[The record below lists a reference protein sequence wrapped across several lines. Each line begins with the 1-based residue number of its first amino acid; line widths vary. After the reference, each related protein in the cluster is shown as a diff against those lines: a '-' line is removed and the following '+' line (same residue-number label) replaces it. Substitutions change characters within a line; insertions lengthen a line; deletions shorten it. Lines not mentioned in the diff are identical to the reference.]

1 MTFVAKLC
9 FLSFFLW
16 KKKRERRRTD
26 DTMSPE
32 VELSTSEKLHVSAA
46 DRRRSDRVKI
56 FRFVVL
62 IPSNAGI
69 N

>member
-16 KKKRERRRTD
+16 KKRERRRTD

-46 DRRRSDRVKI
+46 DRRRSDREKI
-56 FRFVVL
+56 FRFDVFF
-62 IPSNAGI
+62 PSNAGI

>member
-1 MTFVAKLC
+1 
-9 FLSFFLW
+9 
-16 KKKRERRRTD
+16 
-26 DTMSPE
+26 MSPE

-62 IPSNAGI
+62 FPSNAGI
-69 N
+69 NSVLECNTNKNAKL